1 MGFLDKLTG
10 KKEEEKEEKKA
21 PEIPQ
26 GKYSE
31 ECSVCGNLGTEK
43 KWMGQYFHKACLR
56 KMKKQAKKM
65 L

>member
-10 KKEEEKEEKKA
+10 KKEEKKEEPKN
-21 PEIPQ
+21 EIPQ
-26 GKYSE
+26 GKYDQ
-31 ECSVCGNLGTEK
+31 ECSLCGNPGTEK
-43 KWMGQYFHKACLR
+43 KWMGQYFHKVCLR